1 MAMMESA
8 RSAKTKE
15 AGLRLKRRQ
24 PGFVGNKRATAIILD
39 DVDIA
44 LAAGGGGSMV
54 QTPYRR

>member
-1 MAMMESA
+1 MESA
-8 RSAKTKE
+8 RNAKMKE
-15 AGLRLKRRQ
+15 AGPRLKRRQ
-24 PGFVGNKRATAIILD
+24 PGVVGNERATAIILD